1 MAGPGALPLHLA
13 ATAGRLIDRI
23 RGALPEVQAV
33 YAYGSRV
40 RGGGHPASDLDL
52 ALLVPRQAR
61 FEPVVLLE
69 LRGDLELVAG
79 CPVELAVLDPER
91 GLVHCKEV
99 VAHGAT
105 LYVGDRRAVDD
116 FEMRVLAASGRV
128 EPGLAD
134 KMRAMVGFRNV
145 VIHEYQKLNLEIL
158 RSIVESKGRD
168 LIAFCSA
175 LGVRIRPG

>member
-1 MAGPGALPLHLA
+1 MTRPRALPPDLA
-13 ATAGRLIDRI
+13 ATASRLVDRI
-23 RGALPEVQAV
+23 RAALPEVQAV

-61 FEPVVLLE
+61 FEPLALLA

-79 CPVELAVLDPER
+79 CPVELAVLDPGR

-99 VAHGAT
+99 VAYGAT

-116 FEMRVLAASGRV
+116 FEMQVLADYARLC
-128 EPGLAD
+128 EERRL
-134 KMRAMVGFRNV
+134 V
-145 VIHEYQKLNLEIL
+145 VDAYRET
-158 RSIVESKGRD
+158 RRG
-168 LIAFCSA
+168 
-175 LGVRIRPG
+175 

>member
-1 MAGPGALPLHLA
+1 MIRPGALPPGLA
-13 ATAGRLIDRI
+13 ATASRLIDRI
-23 RGALPEVQAV
+23 RAALPDVQAV

-40 RGGGHPASDLDL
+40 RGGAHPASDLDL

-116 FEMRVLAASGRV
+116 FEMRVLADYGRLCEERRV
-128 EPGLAD
+128 VVDAYREPRRG
-134 KMRAMVGFRNV
+134 
-145 VIHEYQKLNLEIL
+145 
-158 RSIVESKGRD
+158 
-168 LIAFCSA
+168 
-175 LGVRIRPG
+175 